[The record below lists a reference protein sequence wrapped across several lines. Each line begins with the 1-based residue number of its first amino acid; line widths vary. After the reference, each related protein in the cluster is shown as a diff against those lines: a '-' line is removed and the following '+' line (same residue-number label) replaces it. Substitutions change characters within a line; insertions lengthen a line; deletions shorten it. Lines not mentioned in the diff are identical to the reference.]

1 MAVGALSK
9 KLGVDPSKIRIHQ
22 HYLGGGF
29 GRRLEPDIML
39 ETALI
44 AREVKR
50 PVKLI
55 RSREEDLRRDYY
67 RSATLQVLRGGL
79 SADGKVIACVTAQE
93 RKSPTWTAS
102 VVETQVDPASGAVK
116 VRKIV
121 CAVDCGI
128 VVNPDGARSQIEGS
142 LLFGLSNALK
152 ERGTV
157 KNGALEQSNFHD
169 YQVLR
174 MSDVP
179 EVEVHVVPST
189 DYPTGLG
196 EPGTTTILPALSN
209 AIFAAT
215 GARVRNAPLT
225 AERVLKAIQQKA

>member
-1 MAVGALSK
+1 MAGSTTRDAIS
-9 KLGVDPSKIRIHQ
+9 SRS
-22 HYLGGGF
+22 
-29 GRRLEPDIML
+29 
-39 ETALI
+39 TA
-44 AREVKR
+44 ATTCT
-50 PVKLI
+50 
-55 RSREEDLRRDYY
+55 RSRTSSCAPSGPRREC
-67 RSATLQVLRGGL
+67 RSAT
-79 SADGKVIACVTAQE
+79 
-93 RKSPTWTAS
+93 WTAG

-174 MSDVP
+174 MSDV
-179 EVEVHVVPST
+179 
-189 DYPTGLG
+189 
-196 EPGTTTILPALSN
+196 
-209 AIFAAT
+209 
-215 GARVRNAPLT
+215 
-225 AERVLKAIQQKA
+225 